1 MSNVNNIAPIN
12 EESNIVKYEIDDI
25 KQKIYMI
32 RGKQV
37 ILDSDIAVLYEVE
50 TKKLN
55 QAVKRNIER
64 FPQEFCFQ
72 LNETEMSNLRSQFVT
87 SSLNPNNYGGRRYL
101 PYVFTEQGVAMLSA
115 VLHSD
120 KAIQVSINIIKAF
133 TEMRKFILNNQM
145 LFEKISSIEL
155 RQIEYQKSTDDKFE
169 KVFEYIG
176 EHKEKEQ
183 KVFFEG
189 QVYDA
194 FSMIVDIIHKA
205 KEEIILIDN
214 YVDIDTLNI
223 LSKKNDNINVKI
235 YTRQDTTLSLKDVN
249 KFNMQYPK
257 LVVKYTNKFHD
268 RFLILDRKYIYHIGA
283 SIKDLGKKCFGIT
296 LIKYDAIIEDI
307 LSKLE
312 NNTEGE
318 K

>member
-1 MSNVNNIAPIN
+1 MNNENNIAPIN
-12 EESNIVKYEIDDI
+12 EDFNIEKYETDDI
-25 KQKIYMI
+25 KQKIYTI

-37 ILDSDIAVLYEVE
+37 ILDSDIAELYEVE

-55 QAVKRNIER
+55 QAVKRNSER

-72 LNETEMSNLRSQFVT
+72 LNEIEMSNLRSQIVT
-87 SSLNPNNYGGRRYL
+87 SSLNKNNYGGRRYL
-101 PYVFTEQGVAMLSA
+101 PYAFTEQGVAMLSA
-115 VLHSD
+115 VLHSE

-145 LFEKISSIEL
+145 LFEKISSVEL
-155 RQIEYQKSTDDKFE
+155 KQIEYQKSTDDKFE

-183 KVFFEG
+183 KIFFDG

-194 FSMIVDIIHKA
+194 YSMIIDLIKKA
-205 KEEIILIDN
+205 NEEIILIDN
-214 YVDIDTLNI
+214 YVNIDTLNI
-223 LSKKNDNINVKI
+223 LCKKNNNINVKI
-235 YTRQDTTLSLKDVN
+235 YTKRDTKINSKDIE
-249 KFNMQYPK
+249 KFNTQYPM
-257 LVVKYTNKFHD
+257 LEVKYTNKFHD

-296 LIKYDAIIEDI
+296 LIKYHAIIEDI
-307 LSKLE
+307 LSKLK
-312 NNTEGE
+312 NND
-318 K
+318 